1 MVTSRTMT
9 KVINRSYAYAL
20 PMIALSHN
28 LRLDELTT
36 FKGAY
41 LFHEGYP
48 DLKDRIYLHFS
59 LQDARGNKQILQ
71 ILQLSHHLDFSEQP
85 DSFSILFC
93 FRIPD
98 EYKREFEK
106 LMQSKYSEFSE
117 NYKRSIIKFHKLE
130 SATNPAKNKRSV
142 INVLYRTE
150 EGYQAKE
157 EYINEGI
164 PYNHWTRIPRN
175 MEIGALIEEIREA
188 ETFKLQ
194 HPEKYEL

>member
-1 MVTSRTMT
+1 
-9 KVINRSYAYAL
+9 
-20 PMIALSHN
+20 
-28 LRLDELTT
+28 
-36 FKGAY
+36 
-41 LFHEGYP
+41 
-48 DLKDRIYLHFS
+48 
-59 LQDARGNKQILQ
+59 
-71 ILQLSHHLDFSEQP
+71 
-85 DSFSILFC
+85 
-93 FRIPD
+93 
-98 EYKREFEK
+98 
-106 LMQSKYSEFSE
+106 MQSKYSEFSE